1 MGRGRRDAEGSLPR
15 SVDPP
20 AIIGEDAIADL
31 IELLDHIASQSPAT
45 ARKVAGRIISE
56 VERVARSPRIRPVDA
71 DAPDIPAGLTARKV
85 TVSGFTIRF
94 VHPLVVRGRARVL
107 IVSIQRGVR
116 MLDKPE
122 YVLRLLEERARR
134 SE

>member
-1 MGRGRRDAEGSLPR
+1 MGRGRGDPEGSLPGP
-15 SVDPP
+15 VDPP
-20 AIIGEDAIADL
+20 AIIGDDAIADL

-56 VERVARSPRIRPVDA
+56 VERVARSPRLRPIDA
-71 DAPDIPAGLTARKV
+71 DAPGIPAGLTARKV

-94 VHPLVVRGRARVL
+94 VHPFVVRGSPRVL

-116 MLDKPE
+116 MLDRPE
-122 YVLRLLEERARR
+122 YLMRLLEERAKRT
-134 SE
+134 E

>member
-15 SVDPP
+15 SVDTP

-56 VERVARSPRIRPVDA
+56 VERVARSPRLRPIDA
-71 DAPDIPAGLTARKV
+71 DAPGIPAGLTARRV

-94 VHPLVVRGRARVL
+94 VHPLVLRGRPRVL
-107 IVSIQRGVR
+107 IISIQRGVR

-122 YVLRLLEERARR
+122 YLLRLLEERARR

>member
-31 IELLDHIASQSPAT
+31 LELLDHIAAQSPAT

-56 VERVARSPRIRPVDA
+56 VERIARSPQLRPVDTE
-71 DAPDIPAGLTARKV
+71 APGISAGLTARKV
-85 TVSGFTIRF
+85 TVSGFTVRY
-94 VHPLVVRGRARVL
+94 VHPLVVRGRPRVL
-107 IVSIQRGVR
+107 IISIQRGVR
-116 MLDKPE
+116 MLDRPE